1 MLCYRI
7 KGVYKKLQKKEYYLI
22 KQSIPYLKTTI
33 NKIYTP
39 CNITHIKK
47 LISFMTGTIE
57 VFLVSEEDGKREDLT
72 DSLGNR
78 NFNIYEHKF
87 ELFRTITLTYS
98 NYYHNVYIIFY
109 AEKGINKLNFKHFF
123 MNDLIYISQGWT
135 DHFSNSLF
143 FSNIDEHKKKKN
155 YGNKYEE
162 FISNKYLDLG
172 YEVKN
177 IGIKKSFDDGGIDI
191 IARKDNNIILVQCK
205 NWSMSNNYKINQK
218 DLRAF
223 VGDCFLYLKDK
234 NLVETKV
241 SYHYIVSH
249 ENILTKSAEI
259 FLEQNKFIK
268 FKCIPFEDNKS
279 PILK

>member
-1 MLCYRI
+1 ME
-7 KGVYKKLQKKEYYLI
+7 KKEYYLI
-22 KQSIPYLKTTI
+22 KQSIPYLKITI

-78 NFNIYEHKF
+78 NFNIYEHKI
-87 ELFRTITLTYS
+87 ESIRILHATYR
-98 NYYHNVYIIFY
+98 NKLHMNVYFSFY
-109 AEKGINKLNFKHFF
+109 SLIDPHDDLKYFF
-123 MNDLIYISQGWT
+123 MNDFIYKRLGITYEFPRDILACS
-135 DHFSNSLF
+135 
-143 FSNIDEHKKKKN
+143 IDEHKKKKN
-155 YGNKYEE
+155 YGNNYEE

-172 YEVKN
+172 YKVEN

-191 IARKDNNIILVQCK
+191 IARKDNNITLVQCK

-249 ENILTKSAEI
+249 EDILTKSAEI

-268 FKCIPFEDNKS
+268 FKCVSFEDNKS
-279 PILK
+279 TILK